1 MIRFY
6 ASVLVVGDALSFERL
21 RKTRERKKK
30 SQLFKR
36 VMKAE
41 LLSTLDAAAT
51 AVRSGNS
58 NAASVIATALDDANL

>member
-1 MIRFY
+1 MLYRFS
-6 ASVLVVGDALSFERL
+6 AEI
-21 RKTRERKKK
+21 RKTQPLKKK
-30 SQLFKR
+30 NQIQLSKR